1 MGIPAKKSSSSSTNA
16 IFIIKAFHNCGI
28 DSVRLQFAA
37 TGIPAVQQFQTSC
50 KGAVRDSQKGGQRD
64 NDSLDAPSEARSAWR
79 RLVVLLALL
88 GGPALLVP
96 LTERI
101 CVHNGVPSLSGTMT

>member
-64 NDSLDAPSEARSAWR
+64 NDSLTHLQKQEAPGEGWWFCWPFSA
-79 RLVVLLALL
+79 A
-88 GGPALLVP
+88 P
-96 LTERI
+96 LCWSR
-101 CVHNGVPSLSGTMT
+101 